1 MENDKESPESGLD
14 PDLLAETAE
23 KGIEASVVQ
32 LSAIYSFFNQ
42 YIAARSRDGDEARRV
57 DLSCERFGVIPS
69 LTAVDFRTDQSFS
82 DAGSQVDFRFRLVR
96 DLPIDIACPVS
107 LNDDDIPLA
116 LRRDGVIVLSSRI
129 RRGGAE
135 HGVLSMEIAPDIPV
149 GLTFRSVLG
158 SSDIQL
164 ETRNIGTLGSRG
176 FRFSSRRVGP
186 EFFDS
191 LEQLL
196 RFDSLTL
203 LDEFE
208 EQSEASATLP
218 SPQIEQTIQTETVS
232 ADILTFDLS
241 RRARQK
247 SLRLVYQGE
256 EFIFNSEHPVC
267 RLGRRMPADIQ
278 IRSRFVSREHA
289 TLILD
294 NRQFSLRDHSSNGTY
309 VRPEGRP
316 TYMLH
321 HASQKLEGVGVIS
334 LGEEISLSNP
344 DLIYYEIRE

>member
-1 MENDKESPESGLD
+1 MENDKEFPESGLD

-32 LSAIYSFFNQ
+32 LSAIYSFFNR
-42 YIAARSRDGDEARRV
+42 YIAGDAGESRSV
-57 DLSCERFGVIPS
+57 DLSFGRFGIIPA
-69 LTAVDFRTDQSFS
+69 LHAVDFRTDQSFS

-96 DLPIDIACPVS
+96 ELPIDITCPVS
-107 LNDDDIPLA
+107 LNDEDIPLA

-129 RRGGAE
+129 RRSGAE
-135 HGVLSMEIAPDIPV
+135 HGVLTMEIAPDIPV
-149 GLTFRSVLG
+149 GLTFRAVLG
-158 SSDIQL
+158 ASDIQL
-164 ETRNIGTLGSRG
+164 ETRNIGTLGNRV
-176 FRFSSRRVGP
+176 FRLHPGQVDQA
-186 EFFDS
+186 FFDG
-191 LEQLL
+191 LAQLL

-208 EQSEASATLP
+208 EQSGVSEGSLT
-218 SPQIEQTIQTETVS
+218 PQIEQTVQTDVVS

-241 RRARQK
+241 RRVRQK

-256 EFIFNSEHPVC
+256 EFVFNSEHPVC

-294 NRQFSLRDHSSNGTY
+294 SRQFSLRDHSSNGTY

-321 HASQKLEGVGVIS
+321 HASQKLDGVGVIS